1 VVNRAFARALGESP
15 EILKDELSLLSS
27 RGRVVGI
34 VDDFVGPVPGAPDS
48 PRIFVPLGDARASVL
63 LVRLRGDQPGALAA
77 VRTIVSEIWG
87 PSIGTRLT
95 PVSDDAAAL
104 AVPWRARTI
113 LLGLIAALGV
123 PLVVAGLIGS
133 LYASVRR
140 RTRDIAIHMALG
152 ATTREV
158 SRLVVWRALAHTG
171 AGVAVGLAAAMAV
184 GRVLSGLLFDVTP
197 ADPATLA
204 GVGVLMVSVAAV
216 ASLLPARLA
225 ASIAPIEALRER

>member
-1 VVNRAFARALGESP
+1 
-15 EILKDELSLLSS
+15 
-27 RGRVVGI
+27 
-34 VDDFVGPVPGAPDS
+34 
-48 PRIFVPLGDARASVL
+48 
-63 LVRLRGDQPGALAA
+63 
-77 VRTIVSEIWG
+77 
-87 PSIGTRLT
+87 
-95 PVSDDAAAL
+95 
-104 AVPWRARTI
+104 
-113 LLGLIAALGV
+113 
-123 PLVVAGLIGS
+123 
-133 LYASVRR
+133 
-140 RTRDIAIHMALG
+140 MALG